1 MPQVIPQIAMAV
13 GTTLFGA
20 GSTGAIIATAIT
32 STALKLGLTAAA
44 MSAIAPKPET
54 PSLDDAGYQL
64 RTRANAREP
73 RAVIYGETLV
83 GGHLAFERTGG
94 TDREDL
100 YRIYAIGD
108 GGEYDSIQEI
118 RFGEEVLTL
127 DGSGNVTSPARYN
140 GFAQIITTLGS
151 ESQTAISEAVTDIS
165 EWTSN
170 HRGRGVCHAY
180 VKLTYDADAYAS
192 GVPTVFF
199 KVRGRKVYDP
209 RLDSTNGG
217 SGTHRKD
224 DATTWEWTQNPALW
238 VLDYMRGVKVNGNLI
253 AGLGL
258 PDALIDWT
266 AFADAADAC
275 DESVSVV
282 GGGTINRYT
291 GGGGMVTSADNPV
304 GVIQTLV
311 NTLAGEIVPRS
322 GYVALYAGE
331 ARTAT
336 VTLSDDDLAGPV
348 SLKTAKSVRET
359 VNTMQAAYRDP
370 DDGYE
375 MVDAPAYSDAAW
387 ITDDG
392 ETFARSLALPW
403 VADHRQAQRI
413 AKIIAARS
421 REPRILR
428 ATFKQKALQV
438 REGDAFTWASDR
450 FPSGVTGKYIC
461 INRNANADGTV
472 DITGRSED
480 DTKYNWT
487 AASEEQSKT
496 APGDIAEPVDTSVS
510 AGVTNTNVVLS
521 ADGNLS
527 YNGGAND
534 PIDALQIVNGPAD
547 ANATD
552 NSATIDSAGD
562 LKVGTQ
568 IEQSSGGTKRAIPY
582 GLGIIEVGDGD
593 SVTYA
598 TAYDV
603 APTIHFAI
611 GAGLTYQSGGGFS
624 SGSQFSSFQ
633 ALSPTTSGFTMRA
646 KIEQIGSTTNTNDA
660 VTTTG
665 GTYSY
670 EGDKSTSD
678 DAVDNNY
685 IFSGTINVSFSS
697 AGGNEAQVDID
708 FYTDDGAGAV
718 LRKSKTYTV
727 VGAGSGTFS
736 TSFTET
742 ISVSSIGQG
751 SQKEFAI
758 DIAGTATVTG
768 TVTGTTV
775 TSGNVNYQ
783 AGTASA
789 EAAATTGTRTVIA
802 LVGATLETVE

>member
-1 MPQVIPQIAMAV
+1 MPQAIPVIVKI
-13 GTTLFGA
+13 GA
-20 GSTGAIIATAIT
+20 SIIAPVVGKSAALFISNAVV
-32 STALKLGLTAAA
+32 STALSAAA
-44 MSAIAPKPET
+44 NAALNALSPKPDT
-54 PSLDDAGYQL
+54 PTLDDPGYQL
-64 RTRANAREP
+64 RTRSNAREP
-73 RAVIYGETLV
+73 RSVIYGETLV
-83 GGHLAFERTGG
+83 SGHLAFERTGG

-100 YRIYAIGD
+100 YRIYTIGD

-151 ESQTAISEAVTDIS
+151 ESQTAISQAVTDIS

-170 HRGRGVCHAY
+170 HRGRGICHAY

-224 DATTWEWTQNPALW
+224 DPTTWEWTQNPALW
-238 VLDYMRGVKVNGNLI
+238 VLDYMRGIKVNGTLI

-275 DESVSVV
+275 DESVTVNA
-282 GGGTINRYT
+282 GGTINRYT

-359 VNTMQAAYRDP
+359 VNSMQAGYRDP
-370 DDGYE
+370 DEGYE
-375 MVDAPAYSDAAW
+375 MVDAPAYSDSSW

-392 ETFARSLALPW
+392 DTFARSLALPW

-413 AKIIAARS
+413 AKIVASRS

-428 ATFKQKALQV
+428 GTFKQKALQV
-438 REGDAFTWASDR
+438 REGDAFTWSSDR

-461 INRNANADGTV
+461 ISRTANADGTV
-472 DITGRSED
+472 DITARSED

-510 AGVTNTNVVLS
+510 AGVTNTNVV
-521 ADGNLS
+521 
-527 YNGGAND
+527 
-534 PIDALQIVNGPAD
+534 
-547 ANATD
+547 
-552 NSATIDSAGD
+552 
-562 LKVGTQ
+562 
-568 IEQSSGGTKRAIPY
+568 
-582 GLGIIEVGDGD
+582 
-593 SVTYA
+593 
-598 TAYDV
+598 
-603 APTIHFAI
+603 
-611 GAGLTYQSGGGFS
+611 
-624 SGSQFSSFQ
+624 
-633 ALSPTTSGFTMRA
+633 
-646 KIEQIGSTTNTNDA
+646 
-660 VTTTG
+660 
-665 GTYSY
+665 
-670 EGDKSTSD
+670 
-678 DAVDNNY
+678 
-685 IFSGTINVSFSS
+685 
-697 AGGNEAQVDID
+697 
-708 FYTDDGAGAV
+708 
-718 LRKSKTYTV
+718 
-727 VGAGSGTFS
+727 
-736 TSFTET
+736 ET
-742 ISVSSIGQG
+742 
-751 SQKEFAI
+751 
-758 DIAGTATVTG
+758 
-768 TVTGTTV
+768 
-775 TSGNVNYQ
+775 
-783 AGTASA
+783 
-789 EAAATTGTRTVIA
+789 
-802 LVGATLETVE
+802 